1 MSNSE
6 QALVANLLIEP
17 ANIATVA
24 ADLEPHHFGDQLLR
38 DAFAAMVE
46 DTRQGRKVDVVTLK
60 AKGIDLTDVAMVET
74 GGALDEYITI
84 IRDDSFRRAVESSLS
99 HVQSLVH
106 RRADRA
112 SILGSLSDLQHEVA
126 TESTDD
132 RTYDQTRAI
141 DAYKRL
147 IHERKTRG
155 VGLPYGIPHLDR
167 WLQPAHGG
175 DMVVVAARPS
185 VGKTVVAEHVADT
198 WAFDSDLPVLFVSIE
213 MSLGQLMDRAVSR
226 WGGIPNAKVVRGIMD
241 QQDEER
247 MRGALEAREA
257 VNLWYVDN
265 PYATTDTVRAA
276 AAEVKMVAGGLHGI
290 VVDYMQLLKDSGDND
305 NQRIG
310 RVSRNLKALAR
321 EYDCPMLV
329 LSQLNRR
336 AEYRD
341 DPHPILSDLRDSG
354 AVEQD
359 ADVVLGLYRDKDDPS
374 LEADLDIT
382 ILKNRQGPLARVT
395 VPFDGEHV
403 RLAVED

>member
-1 MSNSE
+1 MSNAE
-6 QALVANLLIEP
+6 HALIASLLIEP
-17 ANIATVA
+17 AHIATVA
-24 ADLEPHHFGDQLLR
+24 ADLEPHHFGEPRMR
-38 DAFAAMVE
+38 DAYAAMVE
-46 DTRQGRKVDVVTLK
+46 ETRQGRRVDAVTLK
-60 AKGIDLTDVAMVET
+60 AQGIDLGDVVLDST
-74 GGALDEYITI
+74 GTALDEYVNI
-84 IRDDSFRRAVESSLS
+84 IREQSFRRAVATSISG
-99 HVQSLVH
+99 VQSLIQ
-106 RRADRA
+106 RRANRA
-112 SILGSLSDLQHEVA
+112 SILSALSDLQHDVA

-141 DAYKRL
+141 DEYKR
-147 IHERKTRG
+147 IMVERKTRG
-155 VGLPYGIPHLDR
+155 VGLPYGIPSLDR
-167 WLQPAHGG
+167 FLQPAHGG

-185 VGKTVVAEHVADT
+185 VGKTVVAEHVADH
-198 WAFDSDLPVLFVSIE
+198 WAFDSDKPVLFVSIE

-241 QQDEER
+241 PQDEER
-247 MRGALEAREA
+247 MRGALEARES

-276 AAEVKMVAGGLHGI
+276 AAEVKMVAGGLRGI
-290 VVDYMQLLKDSGDND
+290 IVDYMQLLKDSGDND

-321 EYDCPMLV
+321 EYDCPLLV

-359 ADVVLGLYRDKDDPS
+359 ADVVLGLYRDKDDPA
-374 LEADLDIT
+374 LEGALDVT

-395 VPFDGEHV
+395 VPFDGDHV